1 MVTAS
6 PRKGLTYEE
15 YVALERTSDEKHE
28 FVAGQL
34 FAMSGAKR
42 AHNLIT
48 VNVSTSLSAQLR
60 DRPCLVFSP
69 DMRVRTRDDV
79 GAYPDVTATCG
90 RPEFDASEE
99 ELQNPE
105 LIVEVLSDSMER
117 YDRGAKFEHYQTIPS
132 FQEYVLASSSKPR
145 LEVFT
150 RRLDGSW
157 LLRAYGPGEVA
168 KLSSLGVELA
178 VDEVY
183 RKVFEP
189 ETP

>member
-1 MVTAS
+1 
-6 PRKGLTYEE
+6 
-15 YVALERTSDEKHE
+15 
-28 FVAGQL
+28 
-34 FAMSGAKR
+34 
-42 AHNLIT
+42 
-48 VNVSTSLSAQLR
+48 
-60 DRPCLVFSP
+60 
-69 DMRVRTRDDV
+69 
-79 GAYPDVTATCG
+79 
-90 RPEFDASEE
+90 
-99 ELQNPE
+99 
-105 LIVEVLSDSMER
+105 MER